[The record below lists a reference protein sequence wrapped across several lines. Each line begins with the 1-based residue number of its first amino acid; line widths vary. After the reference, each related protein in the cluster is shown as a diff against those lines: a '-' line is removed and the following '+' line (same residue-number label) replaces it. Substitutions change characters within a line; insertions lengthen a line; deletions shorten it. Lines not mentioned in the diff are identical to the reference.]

1 MKSQDV
7 YPVLIS
13 IAIIVAVAFLQKQS
27 KLIAAIISTTPV
39 RAALAIWVVYAA
51 VEGNKD
57 AVVKF
62 NGSVALSLIST
73 ILFAIGAWWAA
84 KQNMKIGGIL
94 LTGYGAWAVSTG
106 VLFLLRK
113 VLGIG

>member
-1 MKSQDV
+1 MKPQEV

-13 IAIIVAVAFLQKQS
+13 IVIIIAVAFLQRQS
-27 KLIAAIISTTPV
+27 KLAAAIISTTPI
-39 RAALAIWVVYAA
+39 RAALAMWVVYAA
-51 VEGNKD
+51 VEGNKE

-84 KQNMKIGGIL
+84 KQDMKIGGIM
-94 LTGYGAWAVSTG
+94 LTGYGAWAVATG
-106 VLFLLRK
+106 IIYAFRQ

>member
-1 MKSQDV
+1 MKAEEI

-13 IAIIVAVAFLQKQS
+13 IAIIIAVAFLQRQS
-27 KLIAAIISTTPV
+27 KLAAAIISTTPV

-57 AVVKF
+57 AVAKF

-73 ILFAIGAWWAA
+73 MLFAIGAWWAA
-84 KQNMKIGGIL
+84 KQDMKIGGIL
-94 LTGYGAWAVSTG
+94 LTGYGAWAVATG
-106 VLFLLRK
+106 ILFLLRK